1 MGNLNVID
9 RFMATFTHYIDSGF
23 GLLNSDVASL
33 TTILVGIDITLAGT
47 FWAMDGE
54 SNVMGRLIKKTLYI
68 GTFAFILNNFSMLA
82 NVIFSSFAG
91 LGLHVTNNGLTAQD
105 LLRPGRLAGTGY
117 QAAWPLLQQIGAL
130 TGFTKVFSHL
140 EIIAI
145 LLVSWLVV
153 IFAFF
158 VLAVQLFI
166 TILEFKLTTLAGF
179 VLVPFALWNRTSFL
193 AERVLGNVVSSGVKV
208 MVLAVIVGIGSGF
221 FGDFINALHGQEP
234 NLAAGDVARA
244 RLDLA
249 IRSRHLR
256 SRHRNGPRI
265 GCAATRGWGCDRHG
279 GGIRCGGRS
288 RRAVWR
294 SGRHGGAARRDGDGR
309 RRVDGLPARACRI
322 GRRRDRRH
330 RRGACRRRARR
341 SGCRQRGRAVDQP
354 AGERAPVGERS
365 GRPRGG
371 LARDGR
377 RRPDVRSGPAARR
390 TTLFRHG
397 LAGSAPSSASRA
409 RRHSA
414 AQAVP
419 RRRQAGGGASPD
431 LSERER

>member
-145 LLVSWLVV
+145 LLVSWLIV

-234 NLAAGDVARA
+234 NLAQAMSLV
-244 RLDLA
+244 LA
-249 IRSRHLR
+249 SISLFGLGIF
-256 SRHRNGPRI
+256 GPGI
-265 GCAATRGWGCDRHG
+265 ATGL
-279 GGIRCGGRS
+279 
-288 RRAVWR
+288 V
-294 SGRHGGAARRDGDGR
+294 SGAPQLGAGAAIGTAGAFAAAGLATGGVALGAAWRRCAPGR
-309 RRVDGLPARACRI
+309 RWAPARRRPTSSRMPHRTPKGSPASARGLPASGAPERVPPARSRGRSASGRACP
-322 GRRRDRRH
+322 
-330 RRGACRRRARR
+330 CWRA
-341 SGCRQRGRAVDQP
+341 QR
-354 AGERAPVGERS
+354 
-365 GRPRGG
+365 
-371 LARDGR
+371 
-377 RRPDVRSGPAARR
+377 PAARR
-390 TTLFRHG
+390 PG
-397 LAGSAPSSASRA
+397 A
-409 RRHSA
+409 RRA
-414 AQAVP
+414 ATA
-419 RRRQAGGGASPD
+419 
-431 LSERER
+431 